1 MVEKGV
7 EERGADVPLVS
18 CVPVSTLPPTFTLRL
33 LQPASGSQML
43 SYKPP
48 DFVFRRNYGW
58 YGTAGV
64 GSGEFD
70 ENRSA
75 RGYDW

>member
-1 MVEKGV
+1 VLTCCCFRV
-7 EERGADVPLVS
+7 SPSPPCPLL
-18 CVPVSTLPPTFTLRL
+18 TLPF